1 MDKSIIP
8 ETPTMEE
15 LIATGVKLRPGSDP
29 ITRDYDLLE
38 RYRSVPN
45 HAMFLYTSEDS
56 VLDKYIREH
65 WAALDGLSGDI
76 CDIHISLVQLDGGA
90 DAYSQFDEV
99 KTIPGLETMNAK
111 DLPALHIW
119 SKEASIRFFL
129 NPYKDEA
136 TLRDVFRIIFSE
148 LNNRSPLTALQAKEI
163 KGKILSYYNHAPVN
177 GQAVLNADAGR
188 DIIQI
193 TNNYFNSGQTMSEQK
208 KCQKQNKTKQTIKD
222 VKITGTIKQA
232 SDAVNAKQAVKKA
245 TASELEQT
253 AKSEKQS
260 LTLGKYQASG
270 KWAVIGLVLVIIILA
285 FFKLITT

>member
-8 ETPTMEE
+8 ETPTVEE
-15 LIATGVKLRPGSDP
+15 LITAGVKVRPGSDP

-45 HAMFLYTSEDS
+45 HAMFLYTSEDG

-76 CDIHISLVQLDGGA
+76 CDIHISLVQLVGGA

-119 SKEASIRFFL
+119 SKEASIRFL
-129 NPYKDEA
+129 LSPYKDDA

-148 LNNRSPLTALQAKEI
+148 LKKNGSPLTELQANEI
-163 KGKILSYYNHAPVN
+163 KGKILSCCNHIPVN
-177 GQAVLNADAGR
+177 GQAVLNADVGR

-208 KCQKQNKTKQTIKD
+208 HAGGETKQTIED
-222 VKITGTIKQA
+222 VKITGAIKQA
-232 SDAVNAKQAVKKA
+232 SDAVNAQQEVKKA
-245 TASELEQT
+245 TASKLEQT
-253 AKSEKQS
+253 AKSEKQNI
-260 LTLGKYQASG
+260 TLGKYKASG
-270 KWAVIGLVLVIIILA
+270 KWAVIGLVLVLIMLA
-285 FFKLITT
+285 FLN